1 MAEGLVS
8 PDLDLEHARAAM
20 MWERVRTQR
29 DARLRAN
36 ARLALYAAT
45 VAVALHVPAYGLT
58 WLMHLLR

>member
-8 PDLDLEHARAAM
+8 PELDLERARAAM

-36 ARLALYAAT
+36 ARLVLYT
-45 VAVALHVPAYGLT
+45 VMLVLALHEPAHGLT
-58 WLMHLLR
+58 WLMHLLG